1 MRRVRV
7 AGWLLLAACGQGKE
21 LGAEGGAPPSVARRP
36 HAPPAVEAPVA
47 APPAPVAPK
56 VPVAVTVR
64 MAARHVLVAWAG
76 AAAAPPN
83 VGRTKEQARARAE
96 EVLARLARGDDFG
109 AVARE
114 MSDDASASMGGDLG
128 AFEPGVM
135 VPVFEQTVASLP
147 LEGRSGLV
155 ESPFGYHVI
164 ERLPVRE
171 VHLQHFIVSWS
182 GAERAPASVK
192 RTRDEARAL
201 AEAARAEVLGG
212 APWDEVVARTSD
224 GPARD
229 DGGELGW
236 MGPAQLMRSLDA
248 PAFALAP
255 GEVSAV
261 IETPRGFHVLRRS
274 E

>member
-1 MRRVRV
+1 MRLRV
-7 AGWLLLAACGQGKE
+7 AGWLLLVACGQGKDLE
-21 LGAEGGAPPSVARRP
+21 TEGSASPSVVGSPRVPVVA
-36 HAPPAVEAPVA
+36 AGVAASPAVT
-47 APPAPVAPK
+47 PK

-64 MAARHVLVAWAG
+64 MAARHVLVAWTGAG
-76 AAAAPPN
+76 AAPPS

-96 EVLARLARGDDFG
+96 EVLARLARGDVFA

-135 VPVFEQTVASLP
+135 VPVFEQTVAGMAIG
-147 LEGRSGLV
+147 GRSGVV
-155 ESPFGYHVI
+155 ESPFGYHLI
-164 ERLPVRE
+164 ERLAVRE
-171 VHLQHFIVSWS
+171 VHLQHFIVSWR
-182 GAERAPASVK
+182 GAERAPSSVK
-192 RTRDEARAL
+192 RTRDEARAV
-201 AEAARAEVLGG
+201 AEAARAEVAGG
-212 APWDEVVARTSD
+212 AEWNEVVARTSD
-224 GPARD
+224 GPARE

-236 MGPAQLMRSLDA
+236 MGPAQLMSSLDG

-261 IETPRGFHVLRRS
+261 IETPRGFHILRRS